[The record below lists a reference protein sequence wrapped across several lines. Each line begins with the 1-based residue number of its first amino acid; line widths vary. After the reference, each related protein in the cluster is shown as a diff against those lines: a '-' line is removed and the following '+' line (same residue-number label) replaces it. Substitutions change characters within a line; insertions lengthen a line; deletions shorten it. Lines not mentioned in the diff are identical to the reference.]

1 MNVKINENF
10 DNLSENYLFSEIN
23 KRINKYKEEN
33 IDADIIKLGIGD
45 VTLPLGNTVIEAL
58 IKASNEMGNK
68 DTFRGYP
75 PEYGYDFMKEAVK
88 KYYKR
93 FNVNLDLDS
102 IFISDGAKSDLGNIV
117 DIFGNNNIYI
127 PNPVYPV
134 YLDSNL
140 MSGRNINFINGTK
153 ENNFLPL
160 PTSDIKKGS
169 IIYLCSPNN
178 PTGSSYKYDELKKWV
193 DFALNN
199 DSLIIYDS
207 AYEAFISSVEYP
219 HSIYEIEGAK
229 TCAIEICSFSKQAG
243 FTGLRCGFTI
253 IPLEIVC
260 SNHQINKLW
269 KRRQATKFNG
279 VSYPVQRAAE
289 AALTDKGIKECMQL
303 VCIEY
308 ARNVI
313 GYKDAN
319 SGEFDK
325 NTKHNVID
333 YLDNQY
339 DGINMGGTLRLGLYD
354 CHLIDTNTKTYK
366 AYQKTDIRER
376 HRHRYEFNNNFLEV
390 LGKDLI
396 ITGKNLKGNLVEIVE
411 LKNHPWYVACQFHP
425 EFLSRP
431 QRPHPLFRDFIEAA
445 INSKK

>member
-23 KRINKYKEEN
+23 KRIAKYKEEN
-33 IDADIIKLGIGD
+33 KDADIIKLGIGD
-45 VTLPLGNTVIEAL
+45 VTLPLGKTVIEAL

-93 FNVNLDLDS
+93 FNVELDLDS

-134 YLDSNL
+134 YLDSNI

-153 ENNFLPL
+153 ENNFLPM
-160 PTSDIKKGS
+160 PTSDIKYGS

-178 PTGSSYKYDELKKWV
+178 PTGSCYKYDELKKWV

-207 AYEAFISSVEYP
+207 AYEAFISSDEYP

-289 AALTDKGIKECMQL
+289 ASLTDKGIKECMDNIKYYMENAKML
-303 VCIEY
+303 SELFDEKNIY
-308 ARNVI
+308 YT
-313 GYKDAN
+313 GGKN
-319 SGEFDK
+319 SPYIWFKCPNDMKSWEFF
-325 NTKHNVID
+325 D
-333 YLDNQY
+333 YL
-339 DGINMGGTLRLGLYD
+339 
-354 CHLIDTNTKTYK
+354 
-366 AYQKTDIRER
+366 
-376 HRHRYEFNNNFLEV
+376 
-390 LGKDLI
+390 
-396 ITGKNLKGNLVEIVE
+396 
-411 LKNHPWYVACQFHP
+411 LKNANVVGTPGAGFGTFGEGY
-425 EFLSRP
+425 
-431 QRPHPLFRDFIEAA
+431 FRITSFNTHEKTKEAVERL
-445 INSKK
+445 KKLL